1 MTWHFK
7 ALFVLVF
14 TASQLSAALS
24 QAGGASNPSPDP
36 DRALVESKCTG
47 CHLASI
53 YATQPRSE
61 AQWADVIERM
71 IAHGAQ
77 ISDAEYPR
85 ILAYLARH
93 YPPASQASR
102 GP

>member
-7 ALFVLVF
+7 ALFVLAF
-14 TASQLSAALS
+14 GASQLSAALS
-24 QAGGASNPSPDP
+24 QGGNTSNAPDP
-36 DRALVESKCTG
+36 DRSLVDAKCTG

-61 AQWADVIERM
+61 AQWAEVIERM

-77 ISDAEYPR
+77 ITDAEYPR

-93 YPPASQASR
+93 YPPVSHANH